1 VVNTP
6 SLVVNLVMQGFGG
19 DRIGAVL
26 LSPFIVPGSTSA
38 KPYNHYS
45 LLRSL
50 EDIFRLDRHLGYAA
64 DDPRTGYSL
73 DSIGNDEAIFQ
84 HRP

>member
-1 VVNTP
+1 
-6 SLVVNLVMQGFGG
+6 VMQDYGG

-26 LSPFIVPGSTSA
+26 VSPFIVPGSTSA

-50 EDIFRLDRHLGYAA
+50 EDIFRVGGYLGFAA
-64 DDPRTGYSL
+64 DDPHAGYIL
-73 DSIGNDEAIFQ
+73 DTIGNDEAIFP
-84 HRP
+84 HRSH

>member
-1 VVNTP
+1 
-6 SLVVNLVMQGFGG
+6 MQSYGG

-26 LSPFIVPGSTSA
+26 LSPFIVPGSSSA

-50 EDIFRLDRHLGYAA
+50 EAILRLDGHLGFAA
-64 DDPRTGYSL
+64 DDPHSGYIL

-84 HRP
+84 QRH

>member
-1 VVNTP
+1 
-6 SLVVNLVMQGFGG
+6 VVNLVMQSFGG

-26 LSPFIVPGSTSA
+26 VSPFIVAGSSSA

-50 EDIFRLDRHLGYAA
+50 EDIFRLGAHLGYAA
-64 DDPRTGYSL
+64 DDPPSGYLL

-84 HRP
+84 HRH